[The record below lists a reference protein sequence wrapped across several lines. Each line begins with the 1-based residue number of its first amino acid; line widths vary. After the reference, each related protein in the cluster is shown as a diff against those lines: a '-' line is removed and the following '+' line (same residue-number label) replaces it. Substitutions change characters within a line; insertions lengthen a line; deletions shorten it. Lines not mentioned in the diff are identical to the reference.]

1 MKSILKLSGL
11 IFLSTASGFG
21 LPGAT
26 IQELSDECDGLRTEL
41 IKARHKL
48 KLAER
53 NHVAAEAGFEAAAAA
68 VAKGV
73 EGYQFAEDVST
84 QRRQM
89 KGPHRID
96 NLRGGRPHTLKAFGI
111 RNWGKHS
118 GVCAGNLDATTDSDC
133 SGGSGTSC
141 IKGTGTNAKCA
152 VDMHK
157 EQCNALDIGSCAATT
172 GSINTNCAGTK
183 ERKECTDLGMGTCA
197 VQTGDTNA
205 NCAGKTTRGTCE
217 DEDIGTCA
225 TYANVGSNWR
235 CAGKTTR
242 ATCYSAS
249 IDTAG
254 CIFTPVHECRFTP
267 VEDSGA
273 CTGAALCTAVADGP
287 AATCTSTMTAASGG
301 SACTWTQTSSDCEFT
316 EVASTDCVF
325 TDRDIS
331 LNVNV
336 GPGVGNEGGSANA
349 QQLVCCTNKMS
360 AGPLNKYT
368 FEIGDYKDSFENY
381 EEVYD
386 TLFKEKEDIRQQERA
401 ACTAYAAAA
410 RALTA

>member
-1 MKSILKLSGL
+1 
-11 IFLSTASGFG
+11 
-21 LPGAT
+21 
-26 IQELSDECDGLRTEL
+26 
-41 IKARHKL
+41 
-48 KLAER
+48 
-53 NHVAAEAGFEAAAAA
+53 
-68 VAKGV
+68 
-73 EGYQFAEDVST
+73 
-84 QRRQM
+84 
-89 KGPHRID
+89 
-96 NLRGGRPHTLKAFGI
+96 
-111 RNWGKHS
+111 
-118 GVCAGNLDATTDSDC
+118 
-133 SGGSGTSC
+133 
-141 IKGTGTNAKCA
+141 
-152 VDMHK
+152 MHK
-157 EQCNALDIGSCAATT
+157 EQCNALDIGSCASAAT
-172 GSINTNCAGTK
+172 GINGNCAAES
-183 ERKECTDLGMGTCA
+183 ERKECTDLGTGTCA
-197 VQTGDTNA
+197 VQTGDTNG

-267 VEDSGA
+267 VVEDSGSCA
-273 CTGAALCTAVADGP
+273 EAVSGATDTNCDAVSDTGPKATCIGTNSVASTP
-287 AATCTSTMTAASGG
+287 AACA
-301 SACTWTQTSSDCEFT
+301 WTQTASDCKFT